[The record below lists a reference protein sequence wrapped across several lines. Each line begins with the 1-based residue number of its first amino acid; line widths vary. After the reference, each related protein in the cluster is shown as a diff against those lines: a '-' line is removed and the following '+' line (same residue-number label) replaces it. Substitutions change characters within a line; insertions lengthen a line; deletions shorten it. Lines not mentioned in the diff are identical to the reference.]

1 MKLINLLNHILK
13 LICTSFS
20 ETIIYSILILDSR
33 VSSHVLAILA
43 SNGMNP
49 AGLFLESPFNNLAD
63 EITEHP
69 FAQVCAN

>member
-1 MKLINLLNHILK
+1 MIAHFN
-13 LICTSFS
+13 FS
-20 ETIIYSILILDSR
+20 

-43 SNGMNP
+43 SNGINP

-69 FAQVCAN
+69 LAQVY